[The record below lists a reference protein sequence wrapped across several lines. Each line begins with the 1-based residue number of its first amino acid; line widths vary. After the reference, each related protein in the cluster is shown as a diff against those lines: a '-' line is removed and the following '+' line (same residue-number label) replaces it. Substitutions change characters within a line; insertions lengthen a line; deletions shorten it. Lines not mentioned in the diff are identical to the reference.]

1 MRKGDN
7 PLEASGHGYR
17 SQFQLQRLMD
27 LLLKMRRV
35 VDAEGN
41 ACMYSCI
48 CGQQNNRTRGCVVT
62 DLARPADHFMRYKAG
77 VSSLIRGRAIRA
89 HNSNLIDS
97 HIDAEH
103 ECFALK
109 L

>member
-89 HNSNLIDS
+89 HNSNFIES
-97 HIDAEH
+97 HIDAER